1 MNIMKTLN
9 IEKLYCEI
17 EDYNK
22 LFLEEKTDDNMSLS
36 MIFFNITFVYID
48 NSYNFYLQVSNTFD
62 IDSVSTDL
70 KLNKDDLNYD
80 EFVDSIIKKENVSKD
95 EAKEMTDLL
104 FQEIIEKNN
113 LQTQFDNYIESNYI
127 VEEKLNKMDHRSL
140 NPNIISK

>member
-1 MNIMKTLN
+1 MKTLN

>member
-1 MNIMKTLN
+1 MKTLN

-22 LFLEEKTDDNMSLS
+22 LFLEEKTDNNMSLS

-62 IDSVSTDL
+62 IDAVSTDL

-80 EFVDSIIKKENVSKD
+80 EFVDSIIKKENISKD
-95 EAKEMTDLL
+95 EAKEMTELL

>member
-1 MNIMKTLN
+1 MKTLN

-62 IDSVSTDL
+62 IDAVSTDL

>member
-1 MNIMKTLN
+1 MKTLN

-48 NSYNFYLQVSNTFD
+48 NSYNFYLQVSKTFD
-62 IDSVSTDL
+62 IDAVSTDL

>member
-1 MNIMKTLN
+1 MKTLN

-62 IDSVSTDL
+62 IDAVSTDL
-70 KLNKDDLNYD
+70 KLNKDDMNYD
-80 EFVDSIIKKENVSKD
+80 EFIDSIIKKENISKD

>member
-1 MNIMKTLN
+1 MKTLN

-22 LFLEEKTDDNMSLS
+22 LFLEEKTDNNMSLS

-62 IDSVSTDL
+62 IDAVSTDL

>member
-1 MNIMKTLN
+1 MKTLN

-48 NSYNFYLQVSNTFD
+48 NSYNFYLQVSNTVD
-62 IDSVSTDL
+62 IDAVSTDL

-127 VEEKLNKMDHRSL
+127 VEEKLNKMDHCSL
-140 NPNIISK
+140 NPKIIGK

>member
-48 NSYNFYLQVSNTFD
+48 NSYSFYLQVSNTFD

>member
-1 MNIMKTLN
+1 MNLN